1 MATKKT
7 TAAPA
12 PKTTKAPGA
21 AKTKAAKP
29 AAKSAGPR
37 HPHGRVVAK
46 HETKAALAK
55 SLAATLAH
63 GDEDA
68 NVLES
73 RLSRASNQQLLRL
86 QKVSE
91 AVASRFGSRDKLIA
105 AIGDANKKS
114 KDKDFIAKLAT
125 YSLPQLLAIAPAQ
138 TARS

>member
-7 TAAPA
+7 TAVTT

-21 AKTKAAKP
+21 KTKAAAKP
-29 AAKSAGPR
+29 AKSAGPR

-91 AVASRFGSRDKLIA
+91 AVASRFGNRDKLIA

-138 TARS
+138 TART

>member
-12 PKTTKAPGA
+12 PKTTKAP
-21 AKTKAAKP
+21 AKKAAAKP
-29 AAKSAGPR
+29 AKSAGPR

-91 AVASRFGSRDKLIA
+91 AVASRFGNRDKLIA

-138 TARS
+138 TART